1 MVKVQLLAFD
11 KNSSEHIGTTIM
23 ARDKQEF
30 NLSVEEFLMGV
41 PYTRY
46 YIEFISDEPLTD
58 EQKEIVEDFEIE
70 FQL

>member
-30 NLSVEEFLMGV
+30 NLSVEDFLMGV

-70 FQL
+70 FQ